1 MTEYTEE
8 ELERIKRYAP
18 MTVKKRELVLDSI
31 VQELNRR
38 GFRSLD
44 ESDKEDL
51 AKVVRMVGEMLPENS
66 EKKVVEYSK
75 VAIRLWKKTKN

>member
-1 MTEYTEE
+1 MDITEE
-8 ELERIKRYAP
+8 ELERIKQYVP
-18 MTVKKRELVLDSI
+18 TTVRKRRLILDTL

-44 ESDKEDL
+44 ESDKGDL
-51 AKVVRMVGEMLPENS
+51 AKVVRIAGEMFPENS

-75 VAIRLWKKTKN
+75 VAIRLWKKTRN

>member
-1 MTEYTEE
+1 MTEYTGE
-8 ELERIKRYAP
+8 ELERIKQYVP

-44 ESDKEDL
+44 ESDKEDI
-51 AKVVRMVGEMLPENS
+51 VGADGVTHDVMT
-66 EKKVVEYSK
+66 
-75 VAIRLWKKTKN
+75 R

>member
-1 MTEYTEE
+1 MEYTKE
-8 ELERIKRYAP
+8 ELERIKQYVP

-44 ESDKEDL
+44 ESDNEDL
-51 AKVVRMVGEMLPENS
+51 AKVVRVVGEMFPENS
-66 EKKVVEYSK
+66 EKKVTEYSK
-75 VAIRLWKKTKN
+75 VAIRLWKKTRN